1 MKYVSYLFGVL
12 VGLALINL
20 LDRWVRA
27 YEKKIE
33 SGIDIDRKVTD
44 NMLLTMTDLIEF
56 PPDH

>member
-1 MKYVSYLFGVL
+1 MKYVSYLFDVL
-12 VGLALINL
+12 IGIALINL

-33 SGIDIDRKVTD
+33 SGIEIDRKVTD

>member
-12 VGLALINL
+12 ISLALINL

-27 YEKKIE
+27 YELKIKN
-33 SGIDIDRKVTD
+33 GIEIDRKVTD

-56 PPDH
+56 PKD